1 MVSLPT
7 LSEIQSS
14 QSGSQSPLGGALDIL
29 FEHSPILLTKLEP
42 QLHTLLKSSPPLESY
57 TQLIDTALEE
67 ISRWDTAAQAEF
79 IAGHPRIGES
89 KNLSKLS
96 ASEQGAQANQAAT
109 SSETLAR
116 LAHLNRLYEVKY
128 PGLRYITF
136 VNGRSRA
143 VIAEELEDALQ
154 IPHSLTLDELDCT
167 QIIPVDAMGQE
178 WRDELVRAVWD
189 VGRIAK
195 SRLGALGVS

>member
-1 MVSLPT
+1 MESLPT
-7 LSEIQSS
+7 LSEVQSS
-14 QSGSQSPLGGALDIL
+14 PSGSQSPLGEALDIL

-57 TQLIDTALEE
+57 TQLIDAALEE
-67 ISRWDTAAQAEF
+67 IGKWDISAQAEF

-96 ASEQGAQANQAAT
+96 TSEQGAQANQVAT
-109 SSETLAR
+109 PSEILAR

-136 VNGRSRA
+136 VN
-143 VIAEELEDALQ
+143 
-154 IPHSLTLDELDCT
+154 
-167 QIIPVDAMGQE
+167 
-178 WRDELVRAVWD
+178 
-189 VGRIAK
+189 
-195 SRLGALGVS
+195 

>member
-7 LSEIQSS
+7 LPEIQSS
-14 QSGSQSPLGGALDIL
+14 PSSPQSPLGEALDIL
-29 FEHSPILLTKLEP
+29 FEHSPILLIKLEP

-57 TQLIDTALEE
+57 TQLIDAALEE
-67 ISRWDTAAQAEF
+67 IGKWDTGAQAEF

-116 LAHLNRLYEVKY
+116 LARLNQLYEVKY

-143 VIAEELEDALQ
+143 VIAEELDDALQ
-154 IPHSLTLDELDCT
+154 IPHSLTLDELDRT
-167 QIIPVDAMGQE
+167 QITAVDAIGQE
-178 WRDELVRAVWD
+178 WRDELARAVCD

-195 SRLGALGVS
+195 SRLRALGVN